1 MRYADVAVS
10 VPAQPG
16 RRRSASPTEAET
28 GIFSYSVPDQLE
40 ARVQIGQWV
49 WVPFGT
55 RHLAGVVL
63 GLSSEPPPL
72 AVRPLADVL
81 EEAPA
86 LGPEQLSVARWMSRY
101 YLAPL
106 FDCVALFLPPG
117 SVPRTECLYEAGSPS
132 GDLTAFHEHVLGLL
146 RAQGPLTEEGF
157 RAALQRASL
166 DRKERLSATAAAAAM
181 ETLVQQGTVRRF
193 WRPARPRTEPN
204 LLPRVQLLVD
214 EATALRRMAEK
225 AARSAQSRLLLAL
238 AATQAAGDPLQSL
251 AGLAADLDLDALRLS
266 KLAEHD
272 MVSLVQGETV
282 WQVSD
287 SGAAAEAVPEWVRRG
302 GARTADEWTRA
313 GLEHG
318 EVERLVETGL
328 LTSHSVPDQLAL
340 RVEAVEAWESVVERD
355 GSAASRRAL
364 AALARLGGAAWLR
377 DLTRVA
383 ACTRAN
389 VERLVDLGVVA
400 IAAARFY
407 RDPFLKEAGD
417 PAPLPALTEEQ
428 RDALE
433 PIVAAL
439 AAGQQASFL
448 LQGVTG
454 SGKTEVYLHAVE
466 RALALGR
473 QSIVLV
479 PEIALTPQTLSRFG
493 RHFPGRV
500 AVQHSGLRPGQRYDQ
515 WTRVQDGEADVVV
528 GPRSALFMPLP
539 RCGLIIIDEEHES
552 SYKQDSRPHY
562 HARDVALR
570 LARET
575 GAVVVLG
582 SATPDVTT
590 YRAAERGALQL
601 LRLTERYGG
610 AQPLA
615 LPPVQVV
622 DMRAELRDGHTGLL
636 SRALLAALGQTLDR
650 GEQAIL
656 FLNRRG
662 TSTFVMCR
670 DCGFVVECPR
680 CDIPLTYHMAYGESR
695 QPALT
700 CHHCGRQ
707 AEPPHRCPQCGSSRI
722 RYFGAGT
729 ERVQAYTE
737 AAFPNARVLRWDRD
751 TVRSSGGHE
760 AILHRFLRHEAD
772 VLIGTQ
778 MVAKGL
784 DLPLVTLVGVVS
796 ADVSLFF
803 PDFRAGERAF
813 QLLTQVAG
821 RAGRR
826 EGGGQA
832 IVQTYHPDHYAVQA
846 AARHDYTSF
855 YAREIAL
862 RRRLG
867 YPPFGHMVRLLHAQ
881 ASARRAESA
890 AGELAERLRLSIR
903 REGIAN
909 LEVIGPAPCFYR
921 RLRGRYRWHILLRGH
936 GAQELLL
943 AEPPPAGWRVDVD
956 PLDFL

>member
-1 MRYADVAVS
+1 
-10 VPAQPG
+10 
-16 RRRSASPTEAET
+16 
-28 GIFSYSVPDQLE
+28 
-40 ARVQIGQWV
+40 
-49 WVPFGT
+49 
-55 RHLAGVVL
+55 
-63 GLSSEPPPL
+63 
-72 AVRPLADVL
+72 
-81 EEAPA
+81 
-86 LGPEQLSVARWMSRY
+86 
-101 YLAPL
+101 
-106 FDCVALFLPPG
+106 
-117 SVPRTECLYEAGSPS
+117 
-132 GDLTAFHEHVLGLL
+132 
-146 RAQGPLTEEGF
+146 
-157 RAALQRASL
+157 
-166 DRKERLSATAAAAAM
+166 
-181 ETLVQQGTVRRF
+181 
-193 WRPARPRTEPN
+193 
-204 LLPRVQLLVD
+204 
-214 EATALRRMAEK
+214 
-225 AARSAQSRLLLAL
+225 
-238 AATQAAGDPLQSL
+238 
-251 AGLAADLDLDALRLS
+251 
-266 KLAEHD
+266 
-272 MVSLVQGETV
+272 
-282 WQVSD
+282 
-287 SGAAAEAVPEWVRRG
+287 
-302 GARTADEWTRA
+302 
-313 GLEHG
+313 
-318 EVERLVETGL
+318 
-328 LTSHSVPDQLAL
+328 
-340 RVEAVEAWESVVERD
+340 
-355 GSAASRRAL
+355 
-364 AALARLGGAAWLR
+364 
-377 DLTRVA
+377 
-383 ACTRAN
+383 
-389 VERLVDLGVVA
+389 
-400 IAAARFY
+400 
-407 RDPFLKEAGD
+407 
-417 PAPLPALTEEQ
+417 
-428 RDALE
+428 
-433 PIVAAL
+433 
-439 AAGQQASFL
+439 
-448 LQGVTG
+448 
-454 SGKTEVYLHAVE
+454 
-466 RALALGR
+466 
-473 QSIVLV
+473 
-479 PEIALTPQTLSRFG
+479 
-493 RHFPGRV
+493 
-500 AVQHSGLRPGQRYDQ
+500 
-515 WTRVQDGEADVVV
+515 
-528 GPRSALFMPLP
+528 
-539 RCGLIIIDEEHES
+539 
-552 SYKQDSRPHY
+552 
-562 HARDVALR
+562 
-570 LARET
+570 
-575 GAVVVLG
+575 
-582 SATPDVTT
+582 
-590 YRAAERGALQL
+590 
-601 LRLTERYGG
+601 
-610 AQPLA
+610 
-615 LPPVQVV
+615 VV

-636 SRALLAALGQTLDR
+636 SRALLAALVQTLDR